1 MQILADL
8 QKRLDCVFVIDTTG
22 SMDEYI
28 VSVKEAINE
37 LVKKIMNETSV
48 ESVKFGVVAYRDH
61 PCPKTGKLYDY
72 VVKTMPLSE
81 WDVVESFV
89 ANLKADGGDDFPEA
103 ALDGLKEAIHSV
115 EWRDVS

>member
-1 MQILADL
+1 
-8 QKRLDCVFVIDTTG
+8 
-22 SMDEYI
+22 
-28 VSVKEAINE
+28 
-37 LVKKIMNETSV
+37 MNETSV

-61 PCPKTGKLYDY
+61 PHEGTFYDY

-89 ANLKADGGDDFPEA
+89 ANLRANGGDDFPEA
-103 ALDGLKEAIHSV
+103 ALDGLKEAVHSV